1 MMQLSSKQRKATIGI
16 VLLLIIAAISYYIPD
31 RKIELPPMTVQEKKA
46 RFISLIVPAVD
57 HVYHDLM
64 SQYDDVKTIID
75 NGKNNDEIEK
85 LKIEYKASTND
96 ELLMALKPHPKSI
109 AIAQAAMES
118 SWATSRFFLEA
129 NNIFGVW
136 SFDENEPRI
145 AALKKRGDKTI
156 WVREYDSIE
165 ESVYDYYRTLARG
178 NAFKEFRKATMK
190 TDDPH
195 VLVTKLD
202 RYSEKGSV
210 YGKELTAIIKFNNF
224 DDYDNEDMIS
234 AEREEADIKSSKD
247 EGDIE

>member
-1 MMQLSSKQRKATIGI
+1 MQLSSKQRKATIGI